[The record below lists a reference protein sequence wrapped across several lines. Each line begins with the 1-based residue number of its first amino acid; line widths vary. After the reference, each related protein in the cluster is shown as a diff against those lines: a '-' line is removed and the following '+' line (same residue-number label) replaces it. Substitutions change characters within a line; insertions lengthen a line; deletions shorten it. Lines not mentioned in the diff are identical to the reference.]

1 MTESNMPAP
10 AARLGFISLVAL
22 LFVGGIVGGV
32 AWSRREHAVAS
43 EPAPVTSSPVAAAT
57 PSKAPEEIALQ
68 TETARELR
76 ALRAELAELRH
87 HEAATERRE
96 RPARAAQP
104 EREDPS
110 VAIGQATLAYW
121 NQLNDIMIREAAMRA
136 APPKL
141 TAGNAM
147 SFVTGQSDA
156 YEFAAKAIRRLD
168 AAQVDPRVRALADEI
183 AVWYDQG
190 AVNSREASSLLQNN
204 DVATRQGQAGKSWK
218 SGAESHRKQC
228 LEINARGEKL
238 RSELSRTYGLAF
250 PKLQ

>member
-10 AARLGFISLVAL
+10 ANRLGFISLVVL
-22 LFVGGIVGGV
+22 LFAGGMFAGV
-32 AWSRREHAVAS
+32 AWSRREHSAAS
-43 EPAPVTSSPVAAAT
+43 EPAPMSAPPVAAAAPT
-57 PSKAPEEIALQ
+57 KAPEELALQ

-76 ALRAELAELRH
+76 ALRTELAELRH
-87 HEAATERRE
+87 HEASTARRE
-96 RPARAAQP
+96 RPARAPQP
-104 EREDPS
+104 EREDAS
-110 VAIGQATLAYW
+110 AAVGQATFAYW
-121 NQLNDIMIREAAMRA
+121 NQLNQVMIREAAMRA

-168 AAQVDPRVRALADEI
+168 SQQVDPRVRALADEI

-190 AVNSREASSLLQNN
+190 AVNSREASSLLQSN

-228 LEINARGEKL
+228 LEINVRGEKL
-238 RSELSRTYGLAF
+238 RGELSRTYGLTF

>member
-1 MTESNMPAP
+1 L
-10 AARLGFISLVAL
+10 R
-22 LFVGGIVGGV
+22 
-32 AWSRREHAVAS
+32 
-43 EPAPVTSSPVAAAT
+43 
-57 PSKAPEEIALQ
+57 

-87 HEAATERRE
+87 HKASTERRE
-96 RPARAAQP
+96 RPARAQHP
-104 EREDPS
+104 DREGAS
-110 VAIGQATLAYW
+110 AVGQATLAYW
-121 NQLNDIMIREAAMRA
+121 NELNEVMIREAAMRA

-156 YEFAAKAIRRLD
+156 YEFAAKAIRGLD

-183 AVWYDQG
+183 ALWYDQG
-190 AVNSREASSLLQNN
+190 AVNSREASSLLQSN
-204 DVATRQGQAGKSWK
+204 DVAARQGGAGKSWK

-238 RSELSRTYGLAF
+238 RGELSRTYGLAF

>member
-1 MTESNMPAP
+1 MTESNVPAP
-10 AARLGFISLVAL
+10 AHRLGFISLVAL
-22 LFVGGIVGGV
+22 LFVGGIVAGV
-32 AWSRREHAVAS
+32 AWSRRERAVAA
-43 EPAPVTSSPVAAAT
+43 EPAPVTPLPAVATSAA
-57 PSKAPEEIALQ
+57 KAPEELALQ

-87 HEAATERRE
+87 HEATAEPHE
-96 RPARAAQP
+96 RPSHASQPQREDSRAAMGP
-104 EREDPS
+104 
-110 VAIGQATLAYW
+110 ATLAYW
-121 NQLNDIMIREAAMRA
+121 NQLNEVMIREAAMRA

-168 AAQVDPRVRALADEI
+168 SQQVDPRVRALADEI

-228 LEINARGEKL
+228 LEINSRGEKL
-238 RSELSRTYGLAF
+238 RGELSRTYGLAF